1 MLKQEYRP
9 DVKEEQ
15 AVECHH
21 HWIIEPTSGPI
32 SYGKCRICGA
42 KKEFKNYLDEAPW
55 SEWTSPT
62 KGGVNDLLASFS
74 IPDDD
79 GMD

>member
-9 DVKEEQ
+9 DVKKEQ

-32 SYGKCRICGA
+32 SYGKCRICGV
-42 KKEFKNYLDEAPW
+42 KKEFKNYLEETPW
-55 SEWTSPT
+55 SERASPSSR
-62 KGGVNDLLASFS
+62 GVDDFLSAINV
-74 IPDDD
+74 PDDD